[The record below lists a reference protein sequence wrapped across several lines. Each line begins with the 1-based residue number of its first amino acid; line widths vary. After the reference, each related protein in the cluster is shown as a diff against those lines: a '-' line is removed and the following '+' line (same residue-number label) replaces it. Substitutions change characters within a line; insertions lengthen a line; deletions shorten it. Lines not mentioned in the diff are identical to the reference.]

1 MALKNW
7 YDTAF
12 ALLLAGIRQAATAAA
27 ECAVL
32 YTPGAYQPEAGAFGG
47 NIPAVP
53 VRKSAG
59 QADQCEHYAGHF
71 YAERINALHAARI

>member
-47 NIPAVP
+47 NTLGIFMPN
-53 VRKSAG
+53 G
-59 QADQCEHYAGHF
+59 
-71 YAERINALHAARI
+71 